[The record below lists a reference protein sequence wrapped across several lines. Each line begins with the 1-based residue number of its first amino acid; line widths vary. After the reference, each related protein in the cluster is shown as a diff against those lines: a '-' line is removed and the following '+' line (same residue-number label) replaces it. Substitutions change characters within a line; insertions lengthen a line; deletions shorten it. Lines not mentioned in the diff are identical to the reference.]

1 MQLSFQSIFV
11 FSLSSVIK
19 MRVISNKFSFG
30 CIMFVLFSSCYSNKR
45 LVYLQGSDFAE
56 ERTTVVENRKS
67 PYLLQSN
74 DILSV
79 QIKSS
84 AESEISNLFNFG
96 SLQNAMFASQGSLFL
111 EGYSIDADGEI
122 ILPILGELMVK
133 GLTVDEVQTL
143 IQTHANK
150 YLNNATVIVKLTSF
164 KITVLG
170 EVKSPGHYFV
180 YNNQATILEGLG
192 MAGDLTS
199 FGNRK
204 NVKLIRQIP
213 GGSEVVLLDLRDP
226 HLLESKYFFL
236 NPGDVLY
243 VEPLRARTKR
253 TNFEIL
259 TVVFSAVTTAVL
271 ILSYVNNN

>member
-1 MQLSFQSIFV
+1 MTKMLSQL
-11 FSLSSVIK
+11 K
-19 MRVISNKFSFG
+19 KFSIWCVF
-30 CIMFVLFSSCYSNKR
+30 FVLLSSCYSNKR
-45 LVYLQGSDFAE
+45 LVYLQDKEFSDGKM
-56 ERTTVVENRKS
+56 TLVENQPL
-67 PYLLQSN
+67 PYRIQPN

-79 QIKSS
+79 QIKST
-84 AESEISNLFNFG
+84 AQSEISNLFNVG

-111 EGYSIDADGEI
+111 EGYSVDMRGN
-122 ILPILGELMVK
+122 ILLPVLGGLMVK
-133 GLTVDEVQTL
+133 GLTLDEVQAL
-143 IQTHANK
+143 IQEHADR
-150 YLNNATVIVKLTSF
+150 YLKNATVLVKLTSF

-199 FGNRK
+199 FGSRD

-213 GGSEVVLLDLRDP
+213 AGSKVVLLDLRDP
-226 HLLESKYFFL
+226 NLLKSEYFYL
-236 NPGDVLY
+236 HPGDVVY
-243 VEPLRARTKR
+243 VEPMKTRTKR
-253 TNFEIL
+253 TNFEVL

>member
-1 MQLSFQSIFV
+1 
-11 FSLSSVIK
+11 
-19 MRVISNKFSFG
+19 MRVILNKFSF
-30 CIMFVLFSSCYSNKR
+30 CCVTFVLFSSCYSNKR
-45 LVYLQGSDFAE
+45 LVYLQGRDFTE
-56 ERTTVVENRKS
+56 GKTTVVENRKS
-67 PYLLQSN
+67 LYRLQSN

-84 AESEISNLFNFG
+84 AESDVSNLFNFG

-111 EGYSIDADGEI
+111 EGYSIDADGKI
-122 ILPILGELMVK
+122 ILPILGELIVK
-133 GLTVDEVQTL
+133 GLTVDEVQAL

-213 GGSEVVLLDLRDP
+213 TGSEVVLLDLRDP
-226 HLLESKYFFL
+226 RLLESKYFFL